1 MDETDRILT
10 AEELAEYLAVP
21 LRTVYAWRYRGGGP
35 VGFRVGRH
43 LRYRWVDVERWIN
56 GRLQTSEPVQPAP
69 SAPRDAAGSRR

>member
-1 MDETDRILT
+1 MDKTDRILT

-43 LRYRWVDVERWIN
+43 LRYRWVDAERWIN
-56 GRLQTSEPVQPAP
+56 GRLQTSEPVQSAP